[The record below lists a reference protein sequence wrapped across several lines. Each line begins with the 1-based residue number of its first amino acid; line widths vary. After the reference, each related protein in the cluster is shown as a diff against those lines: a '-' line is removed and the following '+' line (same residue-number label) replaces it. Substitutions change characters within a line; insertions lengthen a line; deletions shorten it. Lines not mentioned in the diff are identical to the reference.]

1 MKAISI
7 ALLIVVSLS
16 LSPVTISAASPDFSM
31 CDGLSGAEWGVCRAG
46 VAAGC
51 ADDSGS
57 ASACDQIESTYE
69 SVAGSPPP
77 WIEPP
82 VECPC
87 DFSLVPKTADSWPA
101 DLDNRIDFSC
111 QVSADGVRFVEV
123 DYLDATVTPHI
134 YTAVLTLPGDGVD
147 YTDFCSAINVDAF
160 VDFAENLTPEEREAC
175 TASGI
180 EYGRALKAVFGD
192 LVDDTCTP
200 TL

>member
-7 ALLIVVSLS
+7 ALLLAGSLS
-16 LSPVTISAASPDFSM
+16 LSPATISAASPDFSM
-31 CDGLSGAEWGVCRAG
+31 CDGLTGAEWGVCRAG

-51 ADDSGS
+51 ADGSGS

-87 DFSLVPKTADSWPA
+87 DFSLVPKTLDSWFVS
-101 DLDNRIDFSC
+101 DGESIIFSC
-111 QVSADGVRFVEV
+111 VVADDGIRNVYLQAGRSTFAGITGIFSLPTNSEYSA
-123 DYLDATVTPHI
+123 
-134 YTAVLTLPGDGVD
+134 
-147 YTDFCSAINVDAF
+147 FCSAMNNSTF
-160 VDFAENLTPEEREAC
+160 FDFEEDLTPEEREAC
-175 TASGI
+175 AASGI

-192 LVDDTCTP
+192 LVDDGCTP